1 MHRKKPDRKWTKM
14 LIVIMSFTALC
25 TYKFSTKSM
34 LFYNQGK
41 NGVLQGNIVRIVLVL
56 PSKII

>member
-1 MHRKKPDRKWTKM
+1 M

-25 TYKFSTKSM
+25 TYKFSAKSM